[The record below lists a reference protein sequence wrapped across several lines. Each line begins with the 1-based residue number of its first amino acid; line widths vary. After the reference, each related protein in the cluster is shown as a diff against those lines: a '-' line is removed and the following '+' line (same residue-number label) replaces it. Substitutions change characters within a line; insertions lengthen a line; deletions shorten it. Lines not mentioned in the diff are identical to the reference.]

1 MFTQQF
7 GTRIYRNAE
16 GGGSGGEGNGGQNA
30 DAKGGQDAAA
40 AAAAATAAAAEA
52 AKGGTPKL
60 AWLPNAS
67 TEEIAFAQSKGWD
80 KSDLPPVDQVFKSYH
95 NLQKVFG
102 ADKAGNTVVI
112 PGDTADDATRD
123 AFFNRIGRPEKA
135 DAYSVKEIAG
145 LNAEQSKDFLA
156 AAHKAGFTEKQVTAI
171 KEWNDAQVTK
181 LNGELETNVKVEFAQ
196 QEAKLKQDWGAKF
209 DENIGA
215 AKVAAAKLGLTTDQV
230 NAMQI
235 ALGYD
240 GVMKLIAQIGTGLGE
255 GTFVTGDK
263 GRAGGE
269 HNNIMT
275 PEQAKT
281 ELNKLATDKDF
292 QAAWLDKMHPRH
304 KEMIERKSQLSRW
317 ASGQK

>member
-1 MFTQQF
+1 MFIQNS
-7 GTRIYRNAE
+7 GMPRIYRSPDD
-16 GGGSGGEGNGGQNA
+16 GGGSGGENA

-40 AAAAATAAAAEA
+40 AAAVEA

-60 AWLPNAS
+60 AWLPNAT

-80 KSDLPPVDQVFKSYH
+80 KGELPPADAVFRSYH
-95 NLQKVFG
+95 NLQKTFG
-102 ADKAGNTVVI
+102 ADKAGNTVVL
-112 PGDTADDATRD
+112 PGEKADEATMNT
-123 AFFNRIGRPEKA
+123 FYNKLGRPEKVE
-135 DAYSVKEIAG
+135 AYSVKEIAG
-145 LNAEQSKDFLA
+145 LNADQSKDFLA
-156 AAHKAGFTEKQVTAI
+156 AAHKAGFTDKQVAVI
-171 KEWNDAQVTK
+171 KEWNDAQSTK
-181 LNGELETNVKVEFAQ
+181 VNAELETNVKVEFAK
-196 QEAKLKQDWGAKF
+196 QEATLKQDWGAKF

-281 ELNKLATDKDF
+281 ELNKLATDQDF
-292 QAAWLDKMHPRH
+292 QKAWLDKMHPRH
-304 KEMIERKSQLSRW
+304 KEMIDRKSQLSRW
-317 ASGQK
+317 AAGQK